1 MHSRST
7 RPSMICA
14 VSMLATPFADRAVSL
29 PPRAFALTNDREIA
43 GPADIDDGR
52 AALRTDRYRRNA
64 FRGTLPLGR
73 HVTSARPETHL
84 GNSEL
89 RGCRA
94 WRVKLDGEPVGTY

>member
-1 MHSRST
+1 MHNRST
-7 RPSMICA
+7 RPAMICA

-29 PPRAFALTNDREIA
+29 PPRAFALTNDRKL
-43 GPADIDDGR
+43 PGR
-52 AALRTDRYRRNA
+52 LISMMAARLCEPDRYRRNA

-89 RGCRA
+89 RGCRLRRRLA
-94 WRVKLDGEPVGTY
+94 RQTRR

>member
-1 MHSRST
+1 MHNRST
-7 RPSMICA
+7 RPAMICA
-14 VSMLATPFADRAVSL
+14 VCMLATPLADRAVSL

-43 GPADIDDGR
+43 GPTDIDDGR
-52 AALRTDRYRRNA
+52 AALRTGSRYRRNA

-89 RGCRA
+89 RGCRLQRRLA
-94 WRVKLDGEPVGTY
+94 RQTRR